1 MPLFVYVAQ
10 HNSYIVFIDK
20 PSVIN
25 YNISINTSA
34 SRCEISAGKALAQ
47 HKIGHRITQGDRLA
61 NTPSKN
67 QRKEKKMGENLTRGN
82 LYLVS
87 DVHSYYSS
95 LMRALTK
102 AGFFEDETG
111 TLVLLGD
118 ALDRGTEHLELI
130 KFLLKLKEEGRLIY
144 IRGNH
149 EELLSD
155 MMQSISNRSFQ
166 SKFYSYA
173 VNGTYETGISLVN
186 MYYDYELEELRY
198 YAENN
203 WCYMDHDKAQ
213 EYSEEFATRI
223 RESKYYRELH
233 RYAVDYLETEH
244 YVFCHGWIPVS
255 LGEGEGS
262 YSYDPEWRDAEYT
275 AWRRARW
282 LNGMEVAVKHGAI
295 IPDKTVVCG
304 HFNTAWGHNFLHG
317 NTGRINEPFV
327 DYGIIA
333 IDAGT
338 YSTDTLDT
346 KRINCVV
353 IQPDGKA
360 IYEGNVIYD
369 PADPR

>member
-20 PSVIN
+20 PAVIN

-47 HKIGHRITQGDRLA
+47 HKIGHRITQGDRLV
-61 NTPSKN
+61 NTPLEN

-144 IRGNH
+144 IIGNH

-155 MMQSISNRSFQ
+155 MM
-166 SKFYSYA
+166 
-173 VNGTYETGISLVN
+173 
-186 MYYDYELEELRY
+186 
-198 YAENN
+198 
-203 WCYMDHDKAQ
+203 
-213 EYSEEFATRI
+213 
-223 RESKYYRELH
+223 
-233 RYAVDYLETEH
+233 
-244 YVFCHGWIPVS
+244 
-255 LGEGEGS
+255 
-262 YSYDPEWRDAEYT
+262 
-275 AWRRARW
+275 
-282 LNGMEVAVKHGAI
+282 
-295 IPDKTVVCG
+295 
-304 HFNTAWGHNFLHG
+304 
-317 NTGRINEPFV
+317 
-327 DYGIIA
+327 
-333 IDAGT
+333 
-338 YSTDTLDT
+338 
-346 KRINCVV
+346 
-353 IQPDGKA
+353 
-360 IYEGNVIYD
+360 
-369 PADPR
+369 